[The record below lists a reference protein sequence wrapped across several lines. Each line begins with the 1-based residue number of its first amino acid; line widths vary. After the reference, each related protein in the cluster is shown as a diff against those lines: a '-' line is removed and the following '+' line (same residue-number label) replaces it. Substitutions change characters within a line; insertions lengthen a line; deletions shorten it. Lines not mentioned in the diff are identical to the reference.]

1 MTLLAMD
8 QTVWLL
14 GAIFVAAVLY
24 SSVGHGGASGY
35 LAAMALFGLSPET
48 MKPAALTMN
57 IFVAG
62 IVLIRLYRAGH
73 FDARLFVPIAI
84 ASVPMAFLGGAYTID
99 APTYKY
105 LVGAALLAAACWL
118 LLKPEDTPARA
129 APRLAIAMPVGA
141 AIGFL
146 AGLTGVGGGI
156 FLSPILLVLHWTD
169 MRTNA
174 AIAAAFILANSIA
187 GLAGY
192 LTVTAAWPSGV
203 PALVAVALV
212 GGLVGSEL
220 ATRRLAPA
228 RLRTLLGVVLVVA
241 GIKMLLTAQL
251 V

>member
-1 MTLLAMD
+1 
-8 QTVWLL
+8 
-14 GAIFVAAVLY
+14 
-24 SSVGHGGASGY
+24 
-35 LAAMALFGLSPET
+35 
-48 MKPAALTMN
+48 
-57 IFVAG
+57 
-62 IVLIRLYRAGH
+62 
-73 FDARLFVPIAI
+73 
-84 ASVPMAFLGGAYTID
+84 MAFLGGAYTID

-156 FLSPILLVLHWTD
+156 FLSPILLVLHWTN

-220 ATRRLAPA
+220 AIRRLAPA

>member
-1 MTLLAMD
+1 MVFLAMN
-8 QTVWLL
+8 QVVWLL
-14 GAIFVAAVLY
+14 GAILVAAVLY

-35 LAAMALFGLSPET
+35 IAAMALFGLSPET
-48 MKPAALTMN
+48 MRPAALVMN

-62 IVLIRLYRAGH
+62 IVLLRLYRAGH
-73 FDARLFVPIAI
+73 FDARLFVPIAV
-84 ASVPMAFLGGAYTID
+84 ASVPMAYLGGSYTID

-105 LVGAALLAAACWL
+105 LVGATLLIAAWRLFAR
-118 LLKPEDTPARA
+118 PEDTPAQAR
-129 APRLAIAMPVGA
+129 PRLAIAMPVGA

-156 FLSPILLVLHWTD
+156 FLSPILLFLHWTN

-192 LTVTAAWPSGV
+192 LTANSGWPPGV
-203 PALVAVALV
+203 PALVAVAVV
-212 GGLVGSEL
+212 GGLIGAEL

-228 RLRTLLGVVLVVA
+228 RLLTLLGVVLVIA
-241 GIKMLLTAQL
+241 GAKMIMTAQL
-251 V
+251 L